1 MQCPEKKRLMDSLK
15 VVQNPDGSYE
25 LLWDKNDPNWSFLNH
40 LTSDQIQI
48 MIQQAIQ
55 MDRNGL

>member
-1 MQCPEKKRLMDSLK
+1 MNSLK

-25 LLWDKNDPNWSFLNH
+25 LLWNKNDPDWAFLNH

-48 MIQQAIQ
+48 MIQQAILE
-55 MDRNGL
+55 DRNGL

>member
-1 MQCPEKKRLMDSLK
+1 MNSLK

-25 LLWDKNDPNWSFLNH
+25 LLWDKQDPDWAFLNN

>member
-1 MQCPEKKRLMDSLK
+1 MNSLK

-25 LLWDKNDPNWSFLNH
+25 LLWNKNDPDWAFLNN

>member
-1 MQCPEKKRLMDSLK
+1 MNSLK

-25 LLWDKNDPNWSFLNH
+25 LLWNKNDPDWAFLNH

-48 MIQQAIQ
+48 MIQQAILE
-55 MDRNGL
+55 DSNGL

>member
-1 MQCPEKKRLMDSLK
+1 MNSLK

-25 LLWDKNDPNWSFLNH
+25 LLWDKNDPDWKFLNN
-40 LTSDQIQI
+40 LTLDQIQI
-48 MIQQAIQ
+48 IIRRAIE

>member
-1 MQCPEKKRLMDSLK
+1 MNSLK

-25 LLWDKNDPNWSFLNH
+25 LLWNKNDPDWAFLNH

-48 MIQQAIQ
+48 MIQQAILE
-55 MDRNGL
+55 DNNGL

>member
-1 MQCPEKKRLMDSLK
+1 MNSLK

-25 LLWDKNDPNWSFLNH
+25 LLWNKNDPDWAFLNH
-40 LTSDQIQI
+40 LTDIQIQSI
-48 MIQQAIQ
+48 IRRAIE